1 MKMLEWRLR
10 KTALACCAYALRT
23 REATSS
29 HYNRFPR
36 YMKRTP
42 FLNRILSLLGT
53 VIAVTMSHQDAY
65 AGTMHTDATIMT
77 YMDFA
82 QNRGRYEVGTG
93 VNALLNHIRTNVD
106 NGITIHY
113 TDGTPSYTISNSQG
127 MISFMGAHDGGYA
140 AAISPNYIA
149 TVSHNG
155 EIDASFAERAV
166 GSAHAINYSAVGVR
180 SSATANTNDV
190 VFRLV
195 PVDANG
201 NQYDYMVT
209 RQSKIFTDITWNPLT
224 SITDIPSL
232 QGELQYHVG
241 GGSMNIW
248 SETDGQR
255 HLIGGYIIGSI
266 KTITTAQLHNTTV
279 PYTNNSIFSTPNYGD
294 GIGASLQNPLP
305 LGTEGGD
312 SGSPVFIYNPA
323 TGQYEYLAAHQSGIG
338 NGGGQARGNIEWT
351 QQMLERFNV
360 RPDMSS
366 GEVHLQAITHAGD
379 YYADKNGNSTLT
391 HYGYATDAE
400 GNILGKY
407 TGIRNGL
414 STWGDLSDIKDV
426 QNWYAYDSN
435 AHILQSDPDLF
446 FSSNLVFTAQQ
457 ASSSIV
463 LDATVDLGI
472 GYAEF
477 DAGKLGKAS
486 FTITSAEGANHL
498 FNHSGYVINEG
509 AEVHLRLNN
518 PADYMYEWRK
528 NGAGDLYIDGTGDTN
543 ALLAV
548 GGSGTT
554 YLQQKDGYAAY
565 NVVASSG
572 TTVVIND
579 ISQIERDFTFGSGGA
594 TLDINGNSMDW
605 YTTNTAVE
613 AAGFSI
619 NALTDEAMITNTKA
633 GTTATLTYKEGGEQT
648 YLGSFK
654 DTADA
659 ALRIDYAGGG
669 TWSLHSI
676 HTNLSSNANSGLTVS
691 NGKVIFSGTNTI
703 HGMGTL
709 TGEGQDRIVVAN
721 DWHYAD
727 ASMNVDVAKG
737 GTFELG
743 SHARLIGNITVADG
757 GTFIMREGVKDRYEY
772 VEGAQQLEDTYQYQ
786 AFYGLHGNIALSGN
800 MLVEYSEG
808 TTANTTLTGNISGA
822 GSLTVKAGTTGGTL
836 TLAGNNS
843 QFSGS
848 KEIVSGGVIATS
860 NAALGDVSDQRW
872 LVGKQ
877 GWIAS
882 HEFTESTD
890 ILSFIDTRST
900 GTLALSNDIAK
911 ELNLAGHTGLFIG
924 AEVGK
929 TVSYG
934 TADATLSAI
943 DGKYKLGGG
952 GGELVVNFKLTGD
965 DTALVL
971 GADASSTGTVT
982 LTNTNNDFGGGISFT
997 STGIILNAGAGTLGN
1012 SSVALS
1018 YGNALVLS
1026 STSEISHVTT
1036 NSNGILMLNN
1046 LTDAEEIST
1055 REHKELALGA
1065 STSLT
1070 YSGNI
1075 TLADGEAYR
1084 FSVVNGA
1091 TMTLKS
1097 QLSDSHDLL
1106 VDAQGYQGGTLKL
1119 AGNDKYTG
1127 DITVQ
1132 GNRNGEG
1139 VGNITLAAGRNMELT
1154 GNITLAQGG
1163 TLDVSG
1169 YNVTLSGNIASTGG
1183 SIINSSWTG
1192 SPLDT
1197 VWRGELTYK
1206 VAAGETLNAGA
1217 SMVVPSIR
1225 KTGEGELVLSAANTY
1240 TDFYLDGGKLT
1251 LGHESASSIYG
1262 TVHMAGGTTLDL
1274 RTNNLLKNTFLTT
1287 QSITMDAHAGTATV
1301 LQTGATADHVASI
1314 GGDIVLGAGS
1324 RLNLKGA
1331 GAFSVAGTNLGGNGA
1346 LLYVDAPQLTL
1357 NSNKGVYITG
1367 TLQFAGDAK
1376 LYSNGTAAG
1385 MTRNI
1390 SHLALADNSNFVLE
1404 ENSGT
1409 SYWAIDSLTGSGT
1422 FQWNSGTNQFENGSG
1437 TASRVILKGAN
1448 DYTGH
1453 IILNRTTEY
1462 SSHTHGAYI
1471 ELAHNRAAQNAD
1483 ITLTGMST
1491 NGWASLAVNTDN
1503 ATIKGLNGNA
1513 YGYVLA
1519 APAGNTIITG
1529 TDHPAS
1535 NRKSTLTIHTD
1546 AGTSYTFAGV
1556 LGHWADSLEKGLN
1569 LVKSGAGEQN
1579 FTGTVRV
1586 GDVTVNAGTLNFTG
1600 SSTTVLG
1607 NVALSTGS
1615 TLSGLDYILSEDKM
1629 FSVNYGTSGSPASF
1643 SGQLTLA
1650 GGQFNIDALALGSNS
1665 AALNL
1670 GGVNLAEG
1678 TTQTITLT
1686 NSGHLTTGTY
1696 TIATGNW
1703 TSLLDSLSHNGISG
1717 YDVSLG
1723 TNDSGH
1729 LQLIV
1734 DHKSGAV
1741 IWDGTADKHVW
1752 NSNTFG
1758 SGTNSLGQNSIA
1770 TFTNAATGRTV
1781 SVAENVSVGEATFLH
1796 SSGNYTVESAG
1807 GTATVS
1813 NLNHS
1818 GAGTTTIHS
1827 GMEVTGTTAINSG
1840 EIIVTSGV
1848 KLGTVTGE
1856 GTLGISWD
1864 ANTSHSY
1871 KFDNLNTLNIRKG
1884 TYGSASDGTL
1894 NVRNIVVQEGG
1905 TYVQGRG
1912 ATYAGNTIAEGGTI
1926 ALNNGSQLGGSVTV
1940 NQDSFL
1946 SIAAGSSAYFYA
1958 DYTSNDGAQLIQIGG
1973 GTIIISAPAG
1983 KTYTSRLDNYVV
1995 REGTLS
2001 LAGWGSH
2008 NNLGTF
2014 IVENGGTL
2022 EVGGGAG
2029 LQTGLINLKSGGIL
2043 KLANGDGPDLWWRL
2057 NYTNANI
2064 LVEDGAIISGA
2075 TNDVGAYMQGTIYGT
2090 GTLNLYNAPSVTDAK
2105 TYKVES
2111 TIYDGADGALG
2122 LNIANTTVTF
2132 TGASTYSGGTVIDSQ
2147 SAVTTA
2153 NATALGRGEVQNAGS
2168 LKMNSNLSI
2177 GGISGNGSLDIG
2189 SHVLALNNDTDKV
2202 YTGTVTGKGGILQTG
2217 TGSSTF
2223 TSSMDL
2229 AAVGVQAGHLIL
2241 AGDSTGISTEAFV
2254 AAGAELSLGGH
2265 ISLGT
2270 IIENEGT
2277 VHLADNTT
2285 FTLQLQNFTDNAFTL
2300 IGGTGSISY
2309 GDAFTS
2315 TDITVDGYT
2324 LSDLASNGVTYNL
2337 VQSGS
2342 SLSLSLDNIN
2352 RPLVWTGEEGADWN
2366 RTNGNWS
2373 YKGENG
2379 ASFNLL
2385 DAVVFDDTAKVKNVN
2400 VSDAPNAS
2408 SMTVSGTGY
2417 TFNGA
2422 LNVSGEFL
2430 VESGASATLTS
2441 APSRMGQATVK
2452 GDLTLRFGGTLTQDI
2467 DASEGTIHVAQSL
2480 TWNPTSGTIVAKN
2493 LDIQGGTFQT
2503 SSAMEVDSLK
2513 LGSGVYAILVNN
2525 ATEDA
2530 SKKRINQVRLGNAAD
2545 LIVWNN
2551 ATNTSKIDI
2560 GEVVMESTTGYIQD
2574 LNGGRNAYI
2583 GIDKLSMAEG
2593 LGSSTLTF
2601 YATPMSTTATTV
2613 FELGAP
2619 GTEGGNFAG
2628 YISMQGSRSNAAI
2641 VISGEKVAEK
2651 AVIKLTAPLDKS
2663 FKQVVGINADNVTI
2677 AGLASDSG
2685 MADAY
2690 TLFSGTTATSQG
2702 FSKDNITNAA
2712 TRNLI
2717 IDTAAG
2723 ASHTFYGEVLSGVN
2737 LTKTGNGTQAFAGK
2751 LGSAAV
2757 TVQKGTLNLSSAT
2770 LTDGALAEVNLHR
2783 GGTLQLGSLNLAAGN
2798 KLSVLGTEL
2807 GSTATLNGDLV
2818 LDGGELNFVGTTL
2831 DTTSA
2836 ALTVG
2841 GSISLTGNQTINL
2854 TDYLGLTAGNSYFLI
2869 AGNFASGITADNFTL
2884 SSLQDGYNGSLSIG
2898 NGGLW
2903 LTLAGAADASIW
2915 AGNTVSYTWNADTFG
2930 SVSSSMLGNKTAVFD
2945 DTAANRN
2952 VVVDGNVTADG
2963 GVVFNNSAEYTLSG
2977 TSTSS
2982 SLNTTDVTLNGEGTV
2997 NVQMA
3002 LNTDKLTVNN
3012 GKLKLSDFAV
3022 LGQNTAV
3029 KLTGDGVM
3037 NISSTTQTLTNLS
3050 MTSGTRIEDTRGT
3063 GTLNLVAAEGSP
3075 MALNGEINVGTIS
3088 TQGEVS
3094 LNVGSAMHTLVLGDT
3109 NLTINNAFEL
3119 NSGRTISVQGDA
3131 TLNAP
3136 ISMAGG
3142 TLMFDNAVLSG
3153 TEAALDLGTAPTKG
3167 NGGVNIAVSDLAALR
3182 DGGTFVL
3189 SSGNWSAF
3197 SGSDFS
3203 LTGTIYASNLASFEV
3218 QNNSLVMNLT
3228 AHGVWAGTEEKN
3240 TWSNS
3245 SFGAD
3250 PALAND
3256 KAMAIFDNTA
3266 KNKTVSLSESVTVGD
3281 ILFNN
3286 ERDSFG
3292 NDRAYT
3298 VAPTQAGLSIT
3309 GEDFVKMGTGSLEMG
3324 ADLKLS
3330 GNMEL
3335 NAGDVH
3341 FAGTTQVDGSV
3352 KQIKGAVTFGG
3363 ENTTLGDYRLES
3375 SSTLNITG
3383 ANTTIGNMNLV
3394 RTGGDTI
3401 NINFASGSASVGS
3414 INLGQNALLSFQKPE
3429 GGSSAEYNV
3438 NGEISFSLNVW
3449 GGASTAIQVDE
3460 GVKVKVDSIRN
3471 SWGMG
3476 SINIDGEMEVTGGL
3490 VLSSGSDDPI
3500 TGSGKLTTSRLTLS
3514 NTGIYAIS
3522 VAEVRVTDEMVVNG
3536 SRQSILRSDVVTS
3549 EKSFKQTGGVLT
3561 LEKGVLNLNGTSAFT
3576 GGTLQLQGGEINVQ
3590 SGTVNIANT
3599 VEATTGKLTI
3609 SGGDLQLNTTTA
3621 HNLLEGIDALTM
3633 TSGSLNLADI
3643 SFGTDG
3649 SGAIALREGATFAFN
3664 GGYIELGQLGVGTYN
3679 IFDFSAE
3686 GASVENWL
3694 NMANNILVNGAGIS
3708 RFADASLSI
3717 SDNAA
3722 MLIINDMTLSDIHWA
3737 GGAEGNWDF
3746 TTANWSMNPDAGD
3759 ADKLTYLRGD
3769 KVIFSN
3775 DAKLTATAD
3784 NLAPAS
3790 IQLKEGVD
3798 LELTAQN
3805 FTLNTISLADDATLN
3820 LKGGVYTFTGD
3831 IGDANGAGTVNFY
3844 GTHIKPTASTTA
3856 IRGNLNIL
3864 SDATY
3869 TANRSGNDYNTGV
3882 TTIYGN
3888 LNIGEDA
3895 SLTLN
3900 GNGRVIVEAGA
3911 AISLADGAVMS
3922 NTGGGAYWFK
3932 GALNV
3937 EAGATAVFHT
3947 VNDVHFNYQNNGTA
3961 SASINLAADS
3971 KLTLEAQS
3979 IQQWGN
3985 NNASIN
3991 LAERSELNVI
4001 NALSLGNTKLNMA
4014 EGAKLSVGANSSLG
4028 AVTTTGSATL
4038 AASASGVTLTAAS
4051 LNIAGGSTLTVDTVN
4066 LKVTSGI
4073 NLTDGSGLSVNSS
4086 LTLTGTARSVVEA
4099 GTSISLADRAV
4110 IKNLDGGAF
4119 WYKGALNVEA
4129 GASAEFFTV
4138 DDIHFN
4144 YQNNGTESASIN
4156 LAADS
4161 KLTLKAKS
4169 IQQWGNNNASIN
4181 LAERS
4186 ELNVTNALSLGN
4198 TKLNMAEGAKLSVG
4212 ANSAVNAVTMTNA
4225 ATFAASASG
4234 VTLTAA
4240 SLNLTGGNTLAV
4252 DTVNLKVTDGVTL
4265 SEGAR
4270 VLGSV
4275 GNGRTTTIIPANGGV
4290 LDDRN
4295 SFYAVGGTLNIGE
4308 DNATSGGTVYVKG
4321 LALMGSS
4328 LNSTLNVKDGSTFVI
4343 TGTDNTGTPDGKLAN
4358 KNYGD
4363 FQITTYDDN
4372 NRNQKTFIN
4381 VDGTLTANTRFS
4393 VAGGTGTINVKDGGT
4408 VNMLAGTAEGGAGT
4422 SVIFNVDKGG
4432 RVNVA
4437 TYENG
4442 RSSDGDNNVSLMLA
4456 DGATVGGIARSDRGE
4471 DIYMLQK
4478 VEVGG
4483 TATIDTD
4490 AATYDTT
4497 SFVVTETDNGTDMV
4511 FTRDITSKSG
4521 VTDAVLRVT
4530 GHGTA
4535 HVAGQAKLTG
4545 GVQVDADAALA
4556 ISNAS
4561 LANASSSS
4569 TVKALATLSSAD
4581 GKSAARMNGSVHLSH
4596 PDSSSVSIAGTG
4608 TDRTVISN
4616 GIIEL
4621 AQGTSL
4627 SLSEV
4632 VIADT
4637 SRIAGTAANTLQVSN
4652 ATIQLGAG
4660 NSVLQSE
4667 GTPATLT
4674 ISSLQALDGS
4684 GSTLSLDESIST
4696 ISVTSSALSDLNLT
4710 LSAGSTLT
4718 IDFTS
4723 ILTQP
4728 SIMEAGYVV
4737 LDFDNVALAPTS
4749 DSIVTG
4755 VYKGNSLTAYYV
4767 PQELNGANVGSLF
4780 FSLESVPEPATSTL
4794 SLLALAALA
4803 ARRRRK

>member
-1 MKMLEWRLR
+1 MAAEKNSTRVLCIRP
-10 KTALACCAYALRT
+10 RT
-23 REATSS
+23 REATAN
-29 HYNRFPR
+29 HYNRSPPR

-53 VIAVTMSHQDAY
+53 VIAVTMSHQAAY

-149 TVSHNG
+149 TVAHNG

-180 SSATANTNDV
+180 SSATASMSDV

-195 PVDANG
+195 PMDQNG
-201 NQYDYMVT
+201 NQYDYMVQ

-338 NGGGQARGNIEWT
+338 NGGAQARGNIEWT

-407 TGIRNGL
+407 TGIKNGL

-457 ASSSIV
+457 ASNNIV

-477 DAGKLGKAS
+477 NAGKLGKAS
-486 FTITSAEGANHL
+486 FTITSAEGASNL

-572 TTVVIND
+572 ATVVIND

-594 TLDINGNSMDW
+594 TLDMNGNSMDW
-605 YTTNTAVE
+605 YTTNTDVE

-619 NALTDEAMITNTKA
+619 NTLTDEAVITNTKA
-633 GTTATLTYKEGGEQT
+633 GTTATLTYKEGGEQSF
-648 YLGSFK
+648 LGSFK

-659 ALRIDYAGGG
+659 ALRIEYAGGG

-676 HTNLSSNANSGLTVS
+676 HTDLSNNADSGLTVT

-709 TGEGQDRIVVAN
+709 TGEGQDRVVIAN

-727 ASMNVDVAKG
+727 ATMNVDVAAK

-743 SHARLIGNITVADG
+743 SHARLTGNITVADG

-772 VEGAQQLEDTYQYQ
+772 VEGAQQLEDTYKYQ

-808 TTANTTLTGNISGA
+808 TTANTTLTGKISGNGA
-822 GSLTVKAGTTGGTL
+822 LTVKAGTTGGTL
-836 TLAGNNS
+836 TLAGDNS
-843 QFSGS
+843 QFTGT
-848 KEIVSGGVIATS
+848 KEIVSGGVIATT
-860 NAALGDVSDQRW
+860 NAGLGDVSGNRW

-911 ELNLAGHTGLFIG
+911 ELNLSKHTGLFIG

-929 TVSYG
+929 TVTYG

-982 LTNTNNDFGGGISFT
+982 LTNTSNDFGGGVSFT

-1012 SSVALS
+1012 SSVELS

-1036 NSNGILMLNN
+1036 NSNGILLLNN

-1055 REHKELALGA
+1055 RGHKELALGA

-1075 TLADGEAYR
+1075 SVADGEAYR

-1132 GNRNGEG
+1132 GNRSGEG
-1139 VGNITLAAGRNMELT
+1139 AGNITLAAGRNMELA
-1154 GNITLAQGG
+1154 GNITLAQGS

-1169 YNVTLSGNIASTGG
+1169 YSVTLSGNIASTGG

-1197 VWRGELTYK
+1197 VWRGELIYK
-1206 VAAGETLNAGA
+1206 VAAGETLDAAA

-1225 KTGEGELVLSAANTY
+1225 KTGEGNLVLSAANTY

-1251 LGHESASSIYG
+1251 LGHEEATSIYG

-1287 QSITMDAHAGTATV
+1287 QSITMGTNAGTATV
-1301 LQTGATADHVASI
+1301 LQTGATADHISSI

-1324 RLNLKGA
+1324 RLNLKGE
-1331 GAFSVAGTNLGGNGA
+1331 GGFSVAGTNLGGTGA

-1357 NSNKGVYITG
+1357 DSSKGVYITG
-1367 TLQFAGDAK
+1367 TLQFAGDAR
-1376 LYSNGTAAG
+1376 LYSNGTAG
-1385 MTRNI
+1385 SMTRNI
-1390 SHLALADNSNFVLE
+1390 SHLALAENSNFILE

-1409 SYWAIDSLTGSGT
+1409 SYWTVDSLTGSGT
-1422 FQWNSGTNQFENGSG
+1422 FQWNSGTNQYENGGG
-1437 TASRVILKGAN
+1437 TASRVVLKGEN

-1453 IILNRTTEY
+1453 IILNRTAEY

-1471 ELAHNRAAQNAD
+1471 ELAHNKAAQNAD
-1483 ITLTGMST
+1483 ITLTGKST
-1491 NGWASLAVNTDN
+1491 NGWASLAINTDN

-1519 APAGNTIITG
+1519 APAGNTVVTG

-1535 NRKSTLTIHTD
+1535 SRKSTLTIHTD
-1546 AGTSYTFAGV
+1546 AGTSYTFAGT
-1556 LGHWADSLEKGLN
+1556 LGHWADSLAKGLN

-1586 GDVTVNAGTLNFTG
+1586 GDVTVNAGALNFASG
-1600 SSTTVLG
+1600 STTVLG
-1607 NVALSTGS
+1607 NVALATGS
-1615 TLSGLDYILSEDKM
+1615 TLSGLDYLLSADKM

-1650 GGQFNIDALALGSNS
+1650 GGQFTIDALALGSNT

-1670 GGVNLAEG
+1670 GGVTLANG
-1678 TTQTITLT
+1678 ATQTITLS
-1686 NSGHLTTGTY
+1686 NAGHLSTGTY
-1696 TIATGNW
+1696 TLATGNW
-1703 TSLLDSLSHNGISG
+1703 TSMLDSLSHAGING
-1717 YDVSLG
+1717 YDVSFG

-1741 IWDGTADKHVW
+1741 IWDGTADTHVW

-1758 SGTNSLGQNSIA
+1758 SGTNSLGQASIA
-1770 TFTNAATGRTV
+1770 TFTNAAAGRTV
-1781 SVAENVSVGEATFLH
+1781 SVAENVSVGQADFLH
-1796 SSGNYTVESAG
+1796 STGNYVVESTG
-1807 GTATVS
+1807 GTATVG

-1818 GAGTTTIHS
+1818 GAGTVTINS
-1827 GMEVTGTTAINSG
+1827 GMEVTGTTSINSG
-1840 EIIVTSGV
+1840 EVIVTSGV

-1864 ANTSHSY
+1864 SDTSHSY
-1871 KFDNLNTLNIRKG
+1871 AFDNLNTLNIHKG
-1884 TYGSASDGTL
+1884 TYGSASDGVL
-1894 NVRNIVVQEGG
+1894 NVRNIIVQEGG

-1912 ATYAGNTIAEGGTI
+1912 AIYKGNTIAEGGTI
-1926 ALNNGSQLGGSVTV
+1926 ELSNGSQLGGTVTV

-1946 SIAAGSSAYFYA
+1946 SIAAGSNAYFFA

-1973 GTIIISAPAG
+1973 GTITISAPAG
-1983 KTYTSRLDNYVV
+1983 KTYTSRLDNYVI
-1995 REGTLS
+1995 REGTLF
-2001 LAGWGSH
+2001 LGGWGSH

-2029 LQTGLINLKSGGIL
+2029 LQTDLINLKSGGIL
-2043 KLANGDGPDLWWRL
+2043 KLSNGDGPNDWWRL
-2057 NYTNANI
+2057 NYTTANI

-2075 TNDVGAYMQGTIYGT
+2075 TNDVGAYVQGTIYGS
-2090 GTLNLYNAPSVTDAK
+2090 GTLNLYNAPSVTNAK
-2105 TYKVES
+2105 TYKIES

-2153 NATALGRGEVQNAGS
+2153 NAMALGRGEVQNAGS

-2177 GGISGNGSLDIG
+2177 GGISGSGSLDIG
-2189 SHVLALNNDTDKV
+2189 THVLALSNNTDKV

-2223 TSSMDL
+2223 TSSLDL

-2241 AGDSTGISTEAFV
+2241 AGDSTSISTEAFV

-2265 ISLGT
+2265 LSLGA

-2285 FTLQLQNFTDNAFTL
+2285 ISLLFQNFTDNVFNL
-2300 IGGTGSISY
+2300 ISGTGSISY
-2309 GDAFTS
+2309 GDAFTA
-2315 TDITVDGYT
+2315 TDITVEGYT
-2324 LSDLASNGVTYNL
+2324 LSDLAANGVTYNL

-2352 RPLVWTGEEGADWN
+2352 RPLVWTGEEGSDWN

-2467 DASEGTIHVAQSL
+2467 DASEGTIHVAQGL
-2480 TWNPTSGTIVAKN
+2480 TWNPKSGTIVAKT
-2493 LDIQGGTFQT
+2493 LDLQSGMFQT
-2503 SSAMEVDSLK
+2503 ASAMEVGTLK
-2513 LGSGVYAILVNN
+2513 LASGLYAMLNSN
-2525 ATEDA
+2525 ATQKA
-2530 SKKRINQVRLGNAAD
+2530 SSKRIGQLRLGNQAD
-2545 LIVWNN
+2545 LIVAN
-2551 ATNTSKIDI
+2551 SGLDLGQLSI
-2560 GEVVMESTTGYIQD
+2560 GEVVMEGSSGYIQD
-2574 LNGGRNAYI
+2574 LYSNLNVGI
-2583 GIDKLSMAEG
+2583 GKLSMAAG
-2593 LGSSTLTF
+2593 MGSSSLTL
-2601 YATPMSTTATTV
+2601 YASTNNTGATTLY
-2613 FELGAP
+2613 ELGTP
-2619 GTEGGNFAG
+2619 GAEGGNFAG
-2628 YISMQGSRSNAAI
+2628 TIYMQGNNTHGAI

-2651 AVIKLTAPLDKS
+2651 AVIHLYAGNSNTKKA
-2663 FKQVVGINADNVTI
+2663 VGINADNVTI
-2677 AGLASDSG
+2677 AGLSSDSSQQ
-2685 MADAY
+2685 DAF
-2690 TLFSGTTATSQG
+2690 TLFSGTTNANQG
-2702 FSKDNITNAA
+2702 FSKDSISNTA

-2717 IDTAAG
+2717 INTAG
-2723 ASHTFYGEVLSGVN
+2723 TSHTFYGEVLSGVN

-2770 LTDGALAEVNLHR
+2770 LTDGALAEVTLHR
-2783 GGTLQLGSLNLAAGN
+2783 GGTLQLGSLNLASGN

-2807 GSTATLNGDLV
+2807 GSTATLNGNLV
-2818 LDGGELNFVGTTL
+2818 LGGGELNFVGTTL
-2831 DTTSA
+2831 DTTTA

-2841 GSISLTGNQTINL
+2841 GNISLTSNQTINL
-2854 TDYLGLTAGNSYFLI
+2854 SDYLGLTAGNSYFLI

-2930 SVSSSMLGNKTAVFD
+2930 SVNSSMLGNKAAVFD

-2952 VVVDGNVTADG
+2952 VVVDGNVTATG
-2963 GVVFNNSAEYTLSG
+2963 GVVFNNNAEYTLSG
-2977 TSTSS
+2977 TSTGS

-3063 GTLNLVAAEGSP
+3063 GTLNLVAAEGAP

-3142 TLMFDNAVLSG
+3142 TLLFNNAVLSG

-3189 SSGNWSAF
+3189 SSGDWSAF

-3203 LTGTIYASNLASFEV
+3203 LTGTIYASNLANFEV

-3240 TWSNS
+3240 TWSKS

-3335 NAGDVH
+3335 NAGDVN

-3375 SSTLNITG
+3375 ASTLNITG

-3449 GGASTAIQVDE
+3449 GGASTAIQVDKD
-3460 GVKVKVDSIRN
+3460 VKVKVDSIRN

-3500 TGSGKLTTSRLTLS
+3500 TGSGKLTASRLTLS

-3536 SRQSILRSDVVTS
+3536 SRQSILRTDVFTSD
-3549 EKSFKQTGGVLT
+3549 KSFKQTGGVLT

-3599 VEATTGKLTI
+3599 VEVTAGKLTI
-3609 SGGDLQLNTTTA
+3609 SGGDLQLNATTA
-3621 HNLLEGIDALTM
+3621 RNLLEGIDALTM
-3633 TSGSLNLADI
+3633 TSGSLDLADI
-3643 SFGTDG
+3643 NFGTDG

-3717 SDNAA
+3717 SDSAA

-3737 GGAEGNWDF
+3737 SGAEGNWDF
-3746 TTANWSMNPDAGD
+3746 TTANWSMNPNAGD

-3869 TANRSGNDYNTGV
+3869 TANRSGSDYNTGV
-3882 TTIYGN
+3882 TTVYGN

-3911 AISLADGAVMS
+3911 AINLADGAVMT

-3937 EAGATAVFHT
+3937 EAGASAEFST
-3947 VNDVHFNYQNNGTA
+3947 VDDVHFNYQNSSTVG
-3961 SASINLAADS
+3961 ASINLAADS
-3971 KLTLEAQS
+3971 KLTL
-3979 IQQWGN
+3979 
-3985 NNASIN
+3985 
-3991 LAERSELNVI
+3991 
-4001 NALSLGNTKLNMA
+4001 T
-4014 EGAKLSVGANSSLG
+4014 
-4028 AVTTTGSATL
+4028 
-4038 AASASGVTLTAAS
+4038 
-4051 LNIAGGSTLTVDTVN
+4051 
-4066 LKVTSGI
+4066 
-4073 NLTDGSGLSVNSS
+4073 
-4086 LTLTGTARSVVEA
+4086 
-4099 GTSISLADRAV
+4099 
-4110 IKNLDGGAF
+4110 
-4119 WYKGALNVEA
+4119 
-4129 GASAEFFTV
+4129 
-4138 DDIHFN
+4138 
-4144 YQNNGTESASIN
+4144 
-4156 LAADS
+4156 
-4161 KLTLKAKS
+4161 AKS
-4169 IQQWGNNNASIN
+4169 IQQYGNNTSIN

-4186 ELNVTNALSLGN
+4186 ELNVTNSLSLGN

-4252 DTVNLKVTDGVTL
+4252 DTVNLKVTDGETL
-4265 SEGAR
+4265 GEGGR

-4275 GNGRTTTIIPANGGV
+4275 SDTKTTTIIPTNGGV

-4295 SFYAVGGTLNIGE
+4295 SFYAVGGTLNIGT
-4308 DNATSGGTVYVKG
+4308 DDATSGGTVYVKG
-4321 LALMGSS
+4321 LALMGSTI
-4328 LNSTLNVKDGSTFVI
+4328 NSTLNVKDGSTFVI
-4343 TGTDNTGTPDGKLAN
+4343 TGTSNTGQTYATVAGKTC
-4358 KNYGD
+4358 GD
-4363 FQITTYDDN
+4363 FQITTSDESGTQ
-4372 NRNQKTFIN
+4372 RTTIN

-4408 VNMLAGTAEGGAGT
+4408 VNMLAGTAEGGAET

-4442 RSSDGDNNVSLMLA
+4442 RTSDRDNNVSLKLA

-4490 AATYDTT
+4490 AATYNTT

-4521 VTDAVLRVT
+4521 VTDAVLKVT

-4535 HVAGQAKLTG
+4535 HVAAQAALSG

-4569 TVKALATLSSAD
+4569 TVNALATLSSAD
-4581 GKSAARMNGSVHLSH
+4581 GKSAAAISGGVTFTHTADSVN
-4596 PDSSSVSIAGTG
+4596 IAGTG
-4608 TDRTVISN
+4608 QTTVSN
-4616 GIIEL
+4616 GLIAL

-4627 SLSEV
+4627 SINDAIIS
-4632 VIADT
+4632 AT
-4637 SRIAGTAANTLQVSN
+4637 SRISGVASMNAIETAMNNLQMTNATVALGTANT
-4652 ATIQLGAG
+4652 
-4660 NSVLQSE
+4660 VLQ
-4667 GTPATLT
+4667 GDGAPITLATTDLT
-4674 ISSLQALDGS
+4674 ALDGS
-4684 GSTLSLDESIST
+4684 GSSISLGED
-4696 ISVTSSALSDLNLT
+4696 ISVINVNSFALSNLT
-4710 LSAGSTLT
+4710 LSSDSSFAV
-4718 IDFTS
+4718 DFS
-4723 ILTQP
+4723 SLLP
-4728 SIMEAGYVV
+4728 KSSFEGVDYLV
-4737 LDFDNVALAPTS
+4737 LSFDNVAFAPTN

-4755 VYKGNSLTAYYV
+4755 VYKGNVMTAYYA
-4767 PQELNGANVGSLF
+4767 PAELNGNNVGSLY
-4780 FSLESVPEPATSTL
+4780 FSLESVPEPTTSTL

>member
-1 MKMLEWRLR
+1 
-10 KTALACCAYALRT
+10 
-23 REATSS
+23 
-29 HYNRFPR
+29 
-36 YMKRTP
+36 MKRTP

-53 VIAVTMSHQDAY
+53 VLAVTISHQNTY

-93 VNALLNHIRTNVD
+93 VNALLNHIRNNVD

-113 TDGTPSYTISNSQG
+113 TDGTPTYTISNSQG

-149 TVSHNG
+149 TVAHNG

-166 GSAHAINYSAVGVR
+166 GAAHAINYSAVGIR
-180 SSATANTNDV
+180 TSATASMSDV

-195 PVDANG
+195 PMDTNG
-201 NQYDYMVT
+201 NQYDYMVQ

-248 SETDGQR
+248 SEADGQT

-266 KTITTAQLHNTTV
+266 KTITTAQLHSTTV

-294 GIGASLQNPLP
+294 GVGASLQNPLP

-312 SGSPVFIYNPA
+312 SGSPVFIYNSA

-338 NGGGQARGNIEWT
+338 NGGAQARGNIEWT

-360 RPDMSS
+360 CPDMSS

-379 YYADKNGNSTLT
+379 YYADKAGNSTLT
-391 HYGYATDAE
+391 HYGYATDAN

-407 TGIRNGL
+407 IGIRNGL
-414 STWGDLSDIKDV
+414 STWSDLSDIKDV

-435 AHILQSDPDLF
+435 AHIQQSAPDLF
-446 FSSNLVFTAQQ
+446 FSSNLVFTARQN
-457 ASSSIV
+457 SNNIV
-463 LDATVDLGI
+463 LDATIDLGI

-477 DAGKLGKAS
+477 NAGELGSAS
-486 FTITSAEGANHL
+486 FTITSAEGIKHL
-498 FNHSGYVINEG
+498 FNHAGYVINEG

-518 PADYMYEWRK
+518 PVDYMYEWRK
-528 NGAGDLYIDGTGDTN
+528 NGAGDLYIDGTGNTN

-572 TTVVIND
+572 ATVVIND

-594 TLDINGNSMDW
+594 ILDINGNSMNW
-605 YTTNTAVE
+605 YSTNTAVDE
-613 AAGFSI
+613 AGFSI
-619 NALTDEAMITNTKA
+619 NALTDEAVITNTKA
-633 GTTATLTYKEGGEQT
+633 GTTATLTYMEGGEQSF
-648 YLGSFK
+648 LGSFK

-659 ALRIDYAGGG
+659 ALRIEYAGDG

-676 HTNLSSNANSGLTVS
+676 HTDLSNNANSGLTVS

-709 TGEGQDRIVVAN
+709 TGEGQDRIVVEN

-727 ASMNVDVAKG
+727 ATMNVGVAAG
-737 GTFELG
+737 GIFELG
-743 SHARLIGNITVADG
+743 SHARLIGNINVADG
-757 GTFIMREGVKDRYEY
+757 GTFIMREVVKNRYEY

-786 AFYGLHGNIALSGN
+786 AFYGLHGNISLSGN

-808 TTANTTLTGNISGA
+808 TTANTTLTGNISGNGA
-822 GSLTVKAGTTGGTL
+822 LTVKAGTTGGTL
-836 TLAGNNS
+836 TLAGDNS
-843 QFSGS
+843 RFTGT
-848 KEIVSGGVIATS
+848 KEIVSGGVLATT
-860 NAALGDVSDQRW
+860 NAGLGDVSGNRW

-900 GTLALSNDIAK
+900 GTLALSNNIAK
-911 ELNLAGHTGLFIG
+911 ELNLSKHTGLFIG

-929 TVSYG
+929 TVAYG

-982 LTNTNNDFGGGISFT
+982 LTNTNNDFGGDVSFT

-1012 SSVALS
+1012 SSVELS

-1036 NSNGILMLNN
+1036 NSNGILMLNK

-1055 REHKELALGA
+1055 RGHKELALGA

-1075 TLADGEAYR
+1075 AVADGEAYR

-1097 QLSDSHDLL
+1097 QLSDSHDML
-1106 VDAQGYQGGTLKL
+1106 VDAQSYQGGTLKL
-1119 AGNDKYTG
+1119 AGNDKYAG

-1139 VGNITLAAGRNMELT
+1139 AGNITLAAGRNMELA
-1154 GNITLAQGG
+1154 GNITLAQGS

-1169 YNVTLSGNIASTGG
+1169 YSVTLSGNIASTGG

-1197 VWRGELTYK
+1197 VWRGELIYK
-1206 VAAGETLNAGA
+1206 VAAGETLDAAA

-1225 KTGEGELVLSAANTY
+1225 KTGEGNLVLSAANTY

-1251 LGHESASSIYG
+1251 LGHEEATSIYG

-1287 QSITMDAHAGTATV
+1287 QSITMNTNAGTATV
-1301 LQTGATADHVASI
+1301 LQTGATADHISSI

-1324 RLNLKGA
+1324 RLNLKGE
-1331 GAFSVAGTNLGGNGA
+1331 GTFSVAGTNIGGTGA

-1357 NSNKGVYITG
+1357 DSSKGVYITG

-1376 LYSNGTAAG
+1376 LYSNGSSGG

-1390 SHLALADNSNFVLE
+1390 SHLALANNSNFTLE

-1409 SYWAIDSLTGSGT
+1409 SYWSIDSLTGSGT
-1422 FQWNSGTNQFENGSG
+1422 FQWNSGTNQYENGGG
-1437 TASRVILKGAN
+1437 TASRVVLKGEN

-1453 IILNRTTEY
+1453 IILNRTTEH
-1462 SSHTHGAYI
+1462 SNHTHGAYI
-1471 ELAHNRAAQNAD
+1471 ELAHNKAAHNAD
-1483 ITLTGMST
+1483 ITLTGKST
-1491 NGWASLAVNTDN
+1491 NGWATLAINTDN
-1503 ATIKGLNGNA
+1503 AVIKGLNGNE

-1519 APAGNTIITG
+1519 APAGNTIVTG
-1529 TDHPAS
+1529 TNHPAS
-1535 NRKSTLTIHTD
+1535 TRKSTLTINTD
-1546 AGTSYTFAGV
+1546 AGTIYTYAGV
-1556 LGHWADSLEKGLN
+1556 LGHGSDTLEKSLN

-1586 GDVTVNAGTLNFTG
+1586 GDITVNAGSLNFANG
-1600 SSTTVLG
+1600 STTVLG
-1607 NVALSTGS
+1607 NVALATGS
-1615 TLSGLDYILSEDKM
+1615 SLSGLDYTLSAGNT

-1650 GGQFNIDALALGSNS
+1650 GGQFTIDALALGSNT

-1670 GGVNLAEG
+1670 GGVTLADG
-1678 TTQTITLT
+1678 ATQTITLS
-1686 NSGHLTTGTY
+1686 NAGHLSTGTY

-1703 TSLLDSLSHNGISG
+1703 TGMLNSLSHSGING
-1717 YDVSLG
+1717 YDANFG

-1734 DHKSGAV
+1734 AHKSGTV
-1741 IWDGTADKHVW
+1741 IWDGTTDKHVW
-1752 NSNTFG
+1752 NSTTFG
-1758 SGTNSLGQNSIA
+1758 AGTNSLGQASIA
-1770 TFTNAATGRTV
+1770 TFTNTATGRTV
-1781 SVAENVSVGEATFLH
+1781 SVAENVSVGQASFLH
-1796 SSGNYTVESAG
+1796 TSGDYVVESAG

-1818 GAGTTTIHS
+1818 GAGTVTINS
-1827 GMEVTGTTAINSG
+1827 GMEVTGTTTINSG
-1840 EIIVTSGV
+1840 EITVTSGV
-1848 KLGTVTGE
+1848 ELGTVTGE

-1864 ANTSHSY
+1864 SDTSHSY
-1871 KFDNLNTLNIRKG
+1871 AFDNLNTLNIHKG

-1894 NVRNIVVQEGG
+1894 SVRNIVVQEGG

-1926 ALNNGSQLGGSVTV
+1926 VLNNGSQLGGSFTV

-1946 SIAAGSSAYFYA
+1946 SIATGTNAYFYA
-1958 DYTSNDGAQLIQIGG
+1958 DYTGNNDAQLIQIGG
-1973 GTIIISAPAG
+1973 GTITISAPAG
-1983 KTYTSRLDNYVV
+1983 KSYTSKLDNYVI
-1995 REGTLS
+1995 REGTLTY
-2001 LAGWGSH
+2001 AGWGTH
-2008 NNLGTF
+2008 YNQGTLT
-2014 IVENGGTL
+2014 VENGGIL
-2022 EVGGGAG
+2022 QVGGGAG
-2029 LQTGLINLKSGGIL
+2029 LQADLINLKSGGIL
-2043 KLANGDGPDLWWRL
+2043 KIANGDGPNDWWRS
-2057 NYTNANI
+2057 NFTIANI

-2075 TNDVGAYMQGTIYGT
+2075 TSDVGAYIQGTISGT
-2090 GTLNLYNAPSVTDAK
+2090 GILNLANAATVTNAK
-2105 TYKVES
+2105 TYKIES

-2153 NATALGRGEVQNAGS
+2153 NAMALGRGEVQNDGS

-2177 GGISGNGSLDIG
+2177 GGISGSGSLDIG
-2189 SHVLALNNDTDKV
+2189 THVLALSNNTDKV

-2217 TGSSTF
+2217 TGSSTL
-2223 TSSMDL
+2223 TSSLDL

-2254 AAGAELSLGGH
+2254 AAGAELTLGGN
-2265 ISLGT
+2265 ISLGA

-2285 FTLQLQNFTDNAFTL
+2285 FSLQFRNFTDNEFTM
-2300 IGGTGSISY
+2300 IGGTGIISY
-2309 GDAFTS
+2309 ADAFTA
-2315 TDITVDGYT
+2315 TDITVEGYT
-2324 LSDLASNGVTYNL
+2324 LSDLVANGVTYNL
-2337 VQSGS
+2337 VQSDS
-2342 SLSLSLDNIN
+2342 SLSLTLNNIN
-2352 RPLVWTGEEGADWN
+2352 RPLVWTGEEGSEWN
-2366 RTNGNWS
+2366 RSSGNWS
-2373 YKGENG
+2373 HKGETG
-2379 ASFNLL
+2379 AVFNLL
-2385 DAVVFDDTAKVKNVN
+2385 DSVIFDNTAGNKNVN
-2400 VSDAPNAS
+2400 VSGTPNAS

-2417 TFNGA
+2417 TFNGS

-2441 APSRMGQATVK
+2441 APSHMGQATVK

-2467 DASEGTIHVAQSL
+2467 DASEGTVHVAQSL
-2480 TWNPTSGTIVAKN
+2480 TWNPTSGTIVARN

-2503 SSAMEVDSLK
+2503 SSAMEVGSLK

-2551 ATNTSKIDI
+2551 ATNTSKLDI
-2560 GEVVMESTTGYIQD
+2560 GEVVMESTIGYIQD
-2574 LNGGRNAYI
+2574 LNAGRNAYI

-2619 GTEGGNFAG
+2619 GAEHGNFAG
-2628 YISMQGSRSNAAI
+2628 TVNLQGSRTSAAI

-2651 AVIKLTAPLDKS
+2651 AVIKLTAPSDKS

-2690 TLFSGTTATSQG
+2690 TLFSGTTATNQG
-2702 FSKDNITNAA
+2702 FSQDSISNAA

-2717 IDTAAG
+2717 INTAG

-2737 LTKTGNGTQAFAGK
+2737 LTKAGNGTQAFAGK

-2757 TVQKGTLNLSSAT
+2757 TVQKGTLNLASAT
-2770 LTDGALAEVNLHR
+2770 LTDGALADVTLHR
-2783 GGTLQLGSLNLAAGN
+2783 GGTLQLGSLNLGTGN
-2798 KLSVLGTEL
+2798 TLNVQGSEM
-2807 GSTATLNGDLV
+2807 GSTATLDGNLV
-2818 LDGGELNFVGTTL
+2818 LAGGELNFVGTAL
-2831 DTTSA
+2831 DATSA

-2854 TDYLGLTAGNSYFLI
+2854 SDYLGLTAGNSYFLI
-2869 AGNFASGITADNFTL
+2869 AGNFAGGITADNFTL
-2884 SSLQDGYNGSLSIG
+2884 SSLQDGYNGTLSIG

-2915 AGNTVSYTWNADTFG
+2915 AGNKDSYTWDASTYG
-2930 SVSSSMLGNKTAVFD
+2930 SVNSSMLGSKTAVFD

-2952 VVVDGNVTADG
+2952 VVVNDNVTATG
-2963 GVVFNNSAEYTLSG
+2963 GVVFSNNEDYTLG
-2977 TSTSS
+2977 TTNTNS
-2982 SLNTTDVTLNGEGTV
+2982 SLNTTNVTLNGEGTV
-2997 NVQMA
+2997 NVQVAM
-3002 LNTDKLTVNN
+3002 NTDSLTVNN
-3012 GKLKLSDFAV
+3012 GKLHLSDYAV

-3050 MTSGTRIEDTRGT
+3050 MTGSTRIEDTRGT
-3063 GTLNLVAAEGSP
+3063 GTLNLVAAEDSS
-3075 MALNGEINVGTIS
+3075 MALDGEINVGTIS

-3094 LNVGSAMHTLVLGDT
+3094 MNVGSAMHTLVLGDT

-3142 TLMFDNAVLSG
+3142 TLLFDNAVLSG
-3153 TEAALDLGTAPTKG
+3153 TEASLHMGTACTKAD
-3167 NGGVNIAVSDLAALR
+3167 GGVNIAVSDLAALR

-3189 SSGNWSAF
+3189 ASGDWSAF

-3228 AHGVWAGTEEKN
+3228 AHGVWNGTEEKN

-3250 PALAND
+3250 RALAGN

-3266 KNKTVSLSESVTVGD
+3266 RNMTVALSESVTVGD

-3286 ERDSFG
+3286 EKDSFG

-3309 GEDFVKMGTGSLEMG
+3309 GEDFVKSGSGSLKMG

-3335 NAGDVH
+3335 NNGDVH
-3341 FAGTTQVDGSV
+3341 FAGTTQVAGRV
-3352 KQIKGAVTFGG
+3352 KQVKGAVTFGG
-3363 ENTTLGDYRLES
+3363 ENTTLGDYTLES

-3383 ANTTIGNMNLV
+3383 ANTSIGNMNLV

-3401 NINFASGSASVGS
+3401 YINFASGSASVGS

-3429 GGSSAEYNV
+3429 GGSTAEYNV

-3449 GGASTAIQVDE
+3449 GGASTAIQVDKD
-3460 GVKVKVDSIRN
+3460 VKVKVNSIRN

-3476 SINIDGEMEVTGGL
+3476 GINIDGEMEVTGGL
-3490 VLSSGSDDPI
+3490 VLSSGSEDPV
-3500 TGSGKLTTSRLTLS
+3500 TGAGKLTANRLTLS
-3514 NTGIYAIS
+3514 NTGTYTIS
-3522 VAEVRVTDEMVVNG
+3522 VAEVTVTDEMLVNG
-3536 SRQSILRSDVVTS
+3536 SRKSILRSDVFTS
-3549 EKSFKQTGGVLT
+3549 ETSFRQTGGILA
-3561 LEKGVLNLNGTSAFT
+3561 LERGVLNLNGTSSFT
-3576 GGTLQLQGGEINVQ
+3576 GGTFQFLGGEINVQ
-3590 SGTVNIANT
+3590 SGTVNFANT
-3599 VEATTGKLTI
+3599 METTAGKLTI
-3609 SGGDLQLNTTTA
+3609 SGGALQLNAGTA
-3621 HNLLEGIDALTM
+3621 RTLLEGIDALTM
-3633 TSGSLNLADI
+3633 TGGSLDLADI
-3643 SFGTDG
+3643 NFATNG
-3649 SGAIALREGATFAFN
+3649 SGAITLGEGATFTFN
-3664 GGYIELGQLGVGTYN
+3664 GGYIELGKLQEGTYN

-3694 NMANNILVNGAGIS
+3694 SMANNILVNGTGIS
-3708 RFADASLSI
+3708 RLADASLSI
-3717 SDNAA
+3717 SNNAA
-3722 MLIINDMTLSDIHWA
+3722 ILIINDMTLSNIHWA
-3737 GGAEGNWDF
+3737 GGAEGDWDF
-3746 TTANWSMNPDAGD
+3746 TTANWSLSEDAGN

-3769 KVIFSN
+3769 NVIFSN
-3775 DAKLTATAD
+3775 DAKLTATAT

-3790 IQLKEGVD
+3790 ISLREGVD
-3798 LELTAQN
+3798 LELTAQE
-3805 FTLNTISLADDATLN
+3805 FTLNSVAMTDNATLT
-3820 LKGGVYTFTGD
+3820 LKGGAYTLAGN
-3831 IGDANGAGTVNFY
+3831 IGDANTAGTVNFY
-3844 GTHIKPTASTTA
+3844 GTHIKLSSNTTA
-3856 IRGNLNIL
+3856 IHGNLNIL
-3864 SDATY
+3864 SDTTY
-3869 TANRSGNDYNTGV
+3869 TANRSSSYETGV

-3888 LNIGEDA
+3888 LNIGENA

-3900 GNGRVIVEAGA
+3900 GNGRFIIEEGA
-3911 AISLADGAVMS
+3911 AINLAAGAVMT
-3922 NTGGGAYWFK
+3922 NTGGGAYWCK

-3937 EAGATAVFHT
+3937 EAGATA
-3947 VNDVHFNYQNNGTA
+3947 
-3961 SASINLAADS
+3961 
-3971 KLTLEAQS
+3971 
-3979 IQQWGN
+3979 
-3985 NNASIN
+3985 
-3991 LAERSELNVI
+3991 
-4001 NALSLGNTKLNMA
+4001 
-4014 EGAKLSVGANSSLG
+4014 
-4028 AVTTTGSATL
+4028 
-4038 AASASGVTLTAAS
+4038 
-4051 LNIAGGSTLTVDTVN
+4051 
-4066 LKVTSGI
+4066 
-4073 NLTDGSGLSVNSS
+4073 
-4086 LTLTGTARSVVEA
+4086 
-4099 GTSISLADRAV
+4099 
-4110 IKNLDGGAF
+4110 
-4119 WYKGALNVEA
+4119 
-4129 GASAEFFTV
+4129 EFITV

-4144 YQNNGTESASIN
+4144 YQNNGTNSASIN
-4156 LAADS
+4156 LGADS
-4161 KLTLKAKS
+4161 KLTLTAKS
-4169 IQQWGNNNASIN
+4169 VQQWGNNNASIN

-4198 TKLNMAEGAKLSVG
+4198 TKLNMADGSKLSVG
-4212 ANSAVNAVTMTNA
+4212 ANSSLNTITMSGA
-4225 ATFAASASG
+4225 ATFAASAGG
-4234 VTLTAA
+4234 VTLTTAN
-4240 SLNLTGGNTLAV
+4240 LNLTGGNTLTV

-4265 SEGAR
+4265 SEGTR

-4275 GNGRTTTIIPANGGV
+4275 SNSKTTTIIPTNGGV

-4295 SFYAVGGTLNIGE
+4295 SFYAVGGTLNIG
-4308 DNATSGGTVYVKG
+4308 DDDATTGGTVYVKG
-4321 LALMGSS
+4321 LALMGSTPD
-4328 LNSTLNVKDGSTFVI
+4328 NTLNVKEGSTFVI
-4343 TGTDNTGTPDGKLAN
+4343 TGTSNTGTPFATLNG

-4363 FQITTYDDN
+4363 FQITTNDESGTKN
-4372 NRNQKTFIN
+4372 TTIN
-4381 VDGTLTANTRFS
+4381 VGGTLTANTRFS

-4408 VNMLAGTAEGGAGT
+4408 VNMLAGTAEGGAET
-4422 SVIFNVDKGG
+4422 AIVFNVDKGG
-4432 RVNVA
+4432 RVNIA
-4437 TYENG
+4437 SYENG
-4442 RSSDGDNNVSLMLA
+4442 RTTDGDNNVSLKLA
-4456 DGATVGGIARSDRGE
+4456 DGATVGGIANSSRGE

-4483 TATIDTD
+4483 TSTIDTD

-4497 SFVVTETDNGTDMV
+4497 GFEVTETDNGTDMV
-4511 FTRDITSKSG
+4511 FTRNITGKNG
-4521 VTDAVLRVT
+4521 VTDAVLKVT

-4535 HVAGQAKLTG
+4535 HVAAQANLTG
-4545 GVQVDADAALA
+4545 GVQVDAGAALA
-4556 ISNAS
+4556 VSNAA
-4561 LANASSSS
+4561 LANTSANS
-4569 TVKALATLSSAD
+4569 TVNALATLSGAD
-4581 GKSAARMNGSVHLSH
+4581 GKSAAAINGGVSLSH
-4596 PDSSSVSIAGTG
+4596 TADSVIIAGTG
-4608 TDRTVISN
+4608 EDKTTISN
-4616 GIIEL
+4616 GLIAL
-4621 AQGTSL
+4621 AQGTKL
-4627 SLSEV
+4627 SINDVYISE
-4632 VIADT
+4632 T
-4637 SRIAGTAANTLQVSN
+4637 SRISGSASMKNIEMSMNNLHVTNT
-4652 ATIQLGAG
+4652 TIELSSA
-4660 NSVLQSE
+4660 NSVLHRDSA
-4667 GTPATLT
+4667 PITLAST
-4674 ISSLQALDGS
+4674 TLHALDGS
-4684 GSTLSLDESIST
+4684 GSGISLGENTSAL
-4696 ISVTSSALSDLNLT
+4696 SVTSYALSNLT
-4710 LSAGSTLT
+4710 LSSSSLT
-4718 IDFTS
+4718 VDFSNVLPKSAFIDVDY
-4723 ILTQP
+4723 I
-4728 SIMEAGYVV
+4728 V
-4737 LDFDNVALAPTS
+4737 LSFDNVAFVPTD
-4749 DSIVTG
+4749 DSIVLG
-4755 VYKGNSLTAYYV
+4755 MYNGNILTAYYAD
-4767 PQELNGANVGSLF
+4767 QDLNGANVGSLY
-4780 FSLESVPEPATSTL
+4780 FSLESVPEPTTSTL

-4803 ARRRRK
+4803 TRRRRK

>member
-1 MKMLEWRLR
+1 MKLHLPLSLR
-10 KTALACCAYALRT
+10 KCILLLSIAAAAPTAW
-23 REATSS
+23 
-29 HYNRFPR
+29 
-36 YMKRTP
+36 
-42 FLNRILSLLGT
+42 
-53 VIAVTMSHQDAY
+53 
-65 AGTMHTDATIMT
+65 AGTMHSDATYIT

-82 QNRGRYEVGTG
+82 QNRGRYEVGSG

-106 NGITIHY
+106 NGITINY
-113 TDGTPSYTISNSQG
+113 TDGTPTYTISNSQG

-149 TVSHNG
+149 TVAHNG
-155 EIDASFAERAV
+155 EIDASFTERAV
-166 GSAHAINYSAVGVR
+166 GSAHGINYSAVGVR
-180 SSATANTNDV
+180 SSATASMSDV

-195 PVDANG
+195 PMDQNG
-201 NQYDYMVT
+201 NQYDYMVQ

-266 KTITTAQLHNTTV
+266 KTITTAQLHSTTA

-294 GIGASLQNPLP
+294 GLGASLQNPLP

-312 SGSPVFIYNPA
+312 SGSPVFIYNAA

-338 NGGGQARGNIEWT
+338 NGGAQARGNIEWT

-366 GEVHLQAITHAGD
+366 GEVRLQAITHAGD
-379 YYADKNGNSTLT
+379 YYEDKNGNKTLT
-391 HYGYATDAE
+391 HYGFATDAE

-457 ASSSIV
+457 ASNNIV

-486 FTITSAEGANHL
+486 FTITSAEGVDNL

-518 PADYMYEWRK
+518 PANYMYEWRK

-554 YLQQKDGYAAY
+554 YLQQRDGYAAY

-572 TTVVIND
+572 ATVLIND

-594 TLDINGNSMDW
+594 TLDMNGNSMDW
-605 YTTNTAVE
+605 YCTNTDVE

-619 NALTDEAMITNTKA
+619 NALTDEAVITNTKA
-633 GTTATLTYKEGGEQT
+633 GTTATLTYKEGGEQSF
-648 YLGSFK
+648 LGSFK

-659 ALRIDYAGGG
+659 ALRIEYAGGG

-676 HTNLSSNANSGLTVS
+676 HTDLSNNADSGLTVS

-727 ASMNVDVAKG
+727 ATMKVDVAKG

-743 SHARLIGNITVADG
+743 SHARLIGNITVAEG

-772 VEGAQQLEDTYQYQ
+772 VEGAQQLEDTYQYK

-808 TTANTTLTGNISGA
+808 TTANTTLTGSISGSGA
-822 GSLTVKAGTTGGTL
+822 LTVKAGTTGGTL

-934 TADATLSAI
+934 TADATLTAI
-943 DGKYKLGGG
+943 NGEYKLGGG

-1055 REHKELALGA
+1055 RGHKELALGA

-1075 TLADGEAYR
+1075 SVADGEAYR

-1139 VGNITLAAGRNMELT
+1139 AGNITLAAGRNMELT

-1301 LQTGATADHVASI
+1301 LQTGATSDHVASI

-1331 GAFSVAGTNLGGNGA
+1331 GAFSVAGTNLGGTGA

-1357 NSNKGVYITG
+1357 DSNKGVYITG
-1367 TLQFAGDAK
+1367 TLQFAGNAK

-1422 FQWNSGTNQFENGSG
+1422 FQWNSGTNQYENGGG
-1437 TASRVILKGAN
+1437 TASRVVLKGEN

-1471 ELAHNRAAQNAD
+1471 ELDHNKAAQNAD
-1483 ITLTGMST
+1483 ITLTGKST
-1491 NGWASLAVNTDN
+1491 NGWASLAINTDN
-1503 ATIKGLNGNA
+1503 ATIKGLNGNE

-1586 GDVTVNAGTLNFTG
+1586 GDVTVNAGALNFASG
-1600 SSTTVLG
+1600 STTVLG

-1615 TLSGLDYILSEDKM
+1615 TLSGLDYILSADKM

-1650 GGQFNIDALALGSNS
+1650 GGQFTIDALALGSNT

-1670 GGVNLAEG
+1670 GGVTLANG
-1678 TTQTITLT
+1678 ATQTITLS
-1686 NSGHLTTGTY
+1686 NAGHLSTGTY
-1696 TIATGNW
+1696 TLATGNW
-1703 TSLLDSLSHNGISG
+1703 TSMLDSLSHAGING
-1717 YDVSLG
+1717 YDVSFV

-1758 SGTNSLGQNSIA
+1758 SGTNSLGQASIA

-1796 SSGNYTVESAG
+1796 SSGNYTIESAG

-2043 KLANGDGPDLWWRL
+2043 KLANGDGPDLWWRS

-2153 NATALGRGEVQNAGS
+2153 NAMALGRGEVQNAGS

-2177 GGISGNGSLDIG
+2177 GGISGSGSLDIG
-2189 SHVLALNNDTDKV
+2189 THVLSLSNNTDKV

-2223 TSSMDL
+2223 TSSLDL

-2241 AGDSTGISTEAFV
+2241 AGDSTSISTEAFV
-2254 AAGAELSLGGH
+2254 TAGAELSLGGH
-2265 ISLGT
+2265 LSLGAN
-2270 IIENEGT
+2270 IENEGA

-2285 FTLQLQNFTDNAFTL
+2285 ISLLFQNFTDNVFNL
-2300 IGGTGSISY
+2300 ISGTGSISY
-2309 GDAFTS
+2309 GDAFTA
-2315 TDITVDGYT
+2315 TDITVEGYT
-2324 LSDLASNGVTYNL
+2324 LSDLAANGVTYNL

-2352 RPLVWTGEEGADWN
+2352 RPLVWTGEEGSDWD
-2366 RTNGNWS
+2366 RSSGNWS

-2379 ASFNLL
+2379 AIFNLL
-2385 DAVVFDDTAKVKNVN
+2385 DAVVFDDTASNKNVN
-2400 VSDAPNAS
+2400 VSGTPNAS
-2408 SMTVSGTGY
+2408 SMTVRGTGY

-2452 GDLTLRFGGTLTQDI
+2452 GDLTLRFGNTLTQDI
-2467 DASEGTIHVAQSL
+2467 DAYEGTLHVAQSL

-2493 LDIQGGTFQT
+2493 LDIQSGTFQT
-2503 SSAMEVDSLK
+2503 SSAMEVGSLK
-2513 LGSGVYAILVNN
+2513 LGSGAYAILVNN

-2551 ATNTSKIDI
+2551 ATNTSKLDI
-2560 GEVVMESTTGYIQD
+2560 GEVVMESTIGYIQD
-2574 LNGGRNAYI
+2574 LNAGRNAYI

-2807 GSTATLNGDLV
+2807 GSTATLNGNLV
-2818 LDGGELNFVGTTL
+2818 LGGGELNFVGTTL

-2869 AGNFASGITADNFTL
+2869 AGDFASGITAADFTL
-2884 SSLQDGYNGSLSIG
+2884 GSLQDGYNGSLSIG

-2903 LTLAGAADASIW
+2903 LTLAGAADTSIW
-2915 AGNTVSYTWNADTFG
+2915 AGNTVSYTWNASTFG
-2930 SVSSSMLGNKTAVFD
+2930 AVTSSMLGNKTAIFD

-2952 VVVDGNVTADG
+2952 VVVDGSVTAAG
-2963 GVVFNNSAEYTLSG
+2963 GVVFNNNADYTLG
-2977 TSTSS
+2977 STNINS

-3012 GKLKLSDFAV
+3012 GKLNLSDYAV

-3037 NISSTTQTLTNLS
+3037 NLSSTTQPLTNLS

-3063 GTLNLVAAEGSP
+3063 GTLNLVAAEGSS
-3075 MALNGEINVGTIS
+3075 MALDGEINVGTIS

-3094 LNVGSAMHTLVLGDT
+3094 MKVGSAMHTLVLGDT
-3109 NLTINNAFEL
+3109 NLTINNGFEL

-3142 TLMFDNAVLSG
+3142 TLLFNNAVLSD
-3153 TEAALDLGTAPTKG
+3153 TEAALDLGIAPTKAS
-3167 NGGVNIAVSDLAALR
+3167 GGVNIAVSDLAALR

-3189 SSGNWSAF
+3189 ASGDWSAF

-3500 TGSGKLTTSRLTLS
+3500 TGSGKLTASRLSLS

-3649 SGAIALREGATFAFN
+3649 SGDIALREGATFAFN

-3746 TTANWSMNPDAGD
+3746 TTANWSMHPNAGD

-3856 IRGNLNIL
+3856 IRGILNIL

-3869 TANRSGNDYNTGV
+3869 TANRSGNDYEIGV

-3911 AISLADGAVMS
+3911 SINLADGAVMT

-3937 EAGATAVFHT
+3937 EAGATAVFRT
-3947 VNDVHFNYQNNGTA
+3947 EDDIHFNYQNSSTVG
-3961 SASINLAADS
+3961 ASINLAADS
-3971 KLTLEAQS
+3971 KLTL
-3979 IQQWGN
+3979 
-3985 NNASIN
+3985 
-3991 LAERSELNVI
+3991 
-4001 NALSLGNTKLNMA
+4001 T
-4014 EGAKLSVGANSSLG
+4014 
-4028 AVTTTGSATL
+4028 
-4038 AASASGVTLTAAS
+4038 
-4051 LNIAGGSTLTVDTVN
+4051 
-4066 LKVTSGI
+4066 
-4073 NLTDGSGLSVNSS
+4073 
-4086 LTLTGTARSVVEA
+4086 
-4099 GTSISLADRAV
+4099 
-4110 IKNLDGGAF
+4110 
-4119 WYKGALNVEA
+4119 
-4129 GASAEFFTV
+4129 
-4138 DDIHFN
+4138 
-4144 YQNNGTESASIN
+4144 
-4156 LAADS
+4156 
-4161 KLTLKAKS
+4161 AKS
-4169 IQQWGNNNASIN
+4169 IQQYGNNTSIN

-4186 ELNVTNALSLGN
+4186 ELNVTSALSLGN

-4343 TGTDNTGTPDGKLAN
+4343 TGTGNTGTPDGKLAN

-4363 FQITTYDDN
+4363 FQITTHDDN

-4393 VAGGTGTINVKDGGT
+4393 VAGGTATINVTDGGT
-4408 VNMLAGTAEGGAGT
+4408 VNMLAGTAEGGADT
-4422 SVIFNVDKGG
+4422 DIVFNIDHGG
-4432 RVNVA
+4432 RVNIA

-4442 RSSDGDNNVSLMLA
+4442 RSSDRDNKVTLKLA
-4456 DGATVGGIARSDRGE
+4456 DGATVGGIARSDRGK

-4581 GKSAARMNGSVHLSH
+4581 GKSAARMNGGVHLSH

-4652 ATIQLGAG
+4652 ATIQLGVG

>member
-1 MKMLEWRLR
+1 MKLHLPLPLR
-10 KTALACCAYALRT
+10 KCILLLSIAAAAPTAW
-23 REATSS
+23 
-29 HYNRFPR
+29 
-36 YMKRTP
+36 
-42 FLNRILSLLGT
+42 
-53 VIAVTMSHQDAY
+53 
-65 AGTMHTDATIMT
+65 AGTMHSDATYIT

-82 QNRGRYEVGTG
+82 QNRGRYEVGSG

-106 NGITIHY
+106 NGITINY
-113 TDGTPSYTISNSQG
+113 TDGTPTYTISNSQG

-149 TVSHNG
+149 TVAHNG

-166 GSAHAINYSAVGVR
+166 GSTHAINYSAVGVR
-180 SSATANTNDV
+180 SSATASMNDV

-195 PVDANG
+195 PMWEYG
-201 NQYDYMVT
+201 SQYDYMVT

-232 QGELQYHVG
+232 EGELQYHVG

-266 KTITTAQLHNTTV
+266 KTITTAQLHSTTV

-338 NGGGQARGNIEWT
+338 NGGAQARGNIEWT
-351 QQMLERFNV
+351 QQTLERFNV
-360 RPDMSS
+360 SPDMSS

-391 HYGYATDAE
+391 HYGYATDAD

-407 TGIRNGL
+407 TGIKNGL

-435 AHILQSDPDLF
+435 AHIQQSDPDLF

-457 ASSSIV
+457 ASNNIV

-486 FTITSAEGANHL
+486 FTITSAEGASHL

-518 PADYMYEWRK
+518 PDDYMYEWRK

-572 TTVVIND
+572 ATVVISD

-727 ASMNVDVAKG
+727 ATMKVDVAKG

-743 SHARLIGNITVADG
+743 SHARLIGNITVAEG

-772 VEGAQQLEDTYQYQ
+772 VEGAQQLEDTYQYK

-808 TTANTTLTGNISGA
+808 TTANTTLTGSISGSGA
-822 GSLTVKAGTTGGTL
+822 LTVKAGTTGGTL

-890 ILSFIDTRST
+890 ILSFIDTRSS

-934 TADATLSAI
+934 TADATLIAI
-943 DGKYKLGGG
+943 NGEYKLGGG

-1055 REHKELALGA
+1055 RGHKELALGA

-1075 TLADGEAYR
+1075 SVADGEAYR

-1097 QLSDSHDLL
+1097 QLSNSHYLL

-1139 VGNITLAAGRNMELT
+1139 AGNITLAAGRNMELT

-1163 TLDVSG
+1163 TLNVSG

-1301 LQTGATADHVASI
+1301 LQTGTTSDHVASI

-1331 GAFSVAGTNLGGNGA
+1331 GAFSVAGTNLGGTGA

-1357 NSNKGVYITG
+1357 DSNKGVYITG
-1367 TLQFAGDAK
+1367 TLQFAGNAK

-1422 FQWNSGTNQFENGSG
+1422 FQWNSGTNQYENGGG
-1437 TASRVILKGAN
+1437 TASRVVLKGEN

-1471 ELAHNRAAQNAD
+1471 ELAHNKAAQNAD
-1483 ITLTGMST
+1483 ITLTGKST
-1491 NGWASLAVNTDN
+1491 NGWASLAINTDN
-1503 ATIKGLNGNA
+1503 ATIKGLNGNE

-1586 GDVTVNAGTLNFTG
+1586 GDVTVNAGALNFASG
-1600 SSTTVLG
+1600 STTVLG

-1615 TLSGLDYILSEDKM
+1615 TLSGLDYILSADKM

-1650 GGQFNIDALALGSNS
+1650 GGQFTIDALALGSNT

-1670 GGVNLAEG
+1670 GGVTLANG
-1678 TTQTITLT
+1678 ATQTITLS
-1686 NSGHLTTGTY
+1686 NAGHLSTGTY
-1696 TIATGNW
+1696 TLATGNW
-1703 TSLLDSLSHNGISG
+1703 TSMLDSLSHAGING
-1717 YDVSLG
+1717 YDVSFV

-1758 SGTNSLGQNSIA
+1758 SGTNSLGQASIA

-1796 SSGNYTVESAG
+1796 SSGNYTIESAG

-2043 KLANGDGPDLWWRL
+2043 KLANGDGPDLWWRS

-2189 SHVLALNNDTDKV
+2189 TYVLALNNDTDKL
-2202 YTGTVTGKGGILQTG
+2202 YTGEVTGKGGILQAG

-2223 TSSMDL
+2223 TSSLDL

-2241 AGDSTGISTEAFV
+2241 AGDTTGISTEAFV

-2265 ISLGT
+2265 ISLGAL
-2270 IIENEGT
+2270 IESEGT

-2285 FTLQLQNFTDNAFTL
+2285 FTLQLQNFTDNVFNL
-2300 IGGTGSISY
+2300 ISGTGSISY

-2324 LSDLASNGVTYNL
+2324 LSDLAANGVTYNL
-2337 VQSGS
+2337 VQTGS

-2352 RPLVWTGEEGADWN
+2352 RPLVWTGEEGSDWN

-2400 VSDAPNAS
+2400 VSDASNAS

-2480 TWNPTSGTIVAKN
+2480 TWNPTGGTIVAKN

-2551 ATNTSKIDI
+2551 ATNTSKLDI
-2560 GEVVMESTTGYIQD
+2560 GEVVMESTIGYIQD

-2651 AVIKLTAPLDKS
+2651 AVIKLTAPVDKS

-2702 FSKDNITNAA
+2702 FSKDSISNTA

-2717 IDTAAG
+2717 INTAG
-2723 ASHTFYGEVLSGVN
+2723 TSHTFYGEVLSGVN

-2770 LTDGALAEVNLHR
+2770 LTDGALADVTLHR

-2831 DTTSA
+2831 DTTTA

-2841 GSISLTGNQTINL
+2841 GNISLTSNQTINL
-2854 TDYLGLTAGNSYFLI
+2854 SDYLGLTAGNSYFLI

-2930 SVSSSMLGNKTAVFD
+2930 SVNSNMLGNKTAVFD

-2952 VVVDGNVTADG
+2952 VVVDGNVTATG
-2963 GVVFNNSAEYTLSG
+2963 GVVFNNNAEYTLSG
-2977 TSTSS
+2977 TSTGS

-3012 GKLKLSDFAV
+3012 GKLKLSDYAV

-3063 GTLNLVAAEGSP
+3063 GTLNLVAAEGAP

-3094 LNVGSAMHTLVLGDT
+3094 MKVGSAMHTLVLGDT
-3109 NLTINNAFEL
+3109 NLTINNGFGL

-3142 TLMFDNAVLSG
+3142 TLLFNNAVLSD
-3153 TEAALDLGTAPTKG
+3153 TEAALDLGIAPTKAS
-3167 NGGVNIAVSDLAALR
+3167 GGVNIAVSDLAALR

-3189 SSGNWSAF
+3189 ASGDWSAF

-3266 KNKTVSLSESVTVGD
+3266 ENKTVSLTESVTVGD
-3281 ILFNN
+3281 ILVNN
-3286 ERDSFG
+3286 DKDSFQ

-3298 VAPTQAGLSIT
+3298 IVPTQAGLSIS
-3309 GEDFVKMGTGSLEMG
+3309 GEDFVKSGSGSLKMG

-3401 NINFASGSASVGS
+3401 YINFASGSASTGA

-3429 GGSSAEYNV
+3429 GATAAEYEV
-3438 NGEISFSLNVW
+3438 NGQMSFTLNVW

-3460 GVKVKVDSIRN
+3460 GVKLKVDSINN
-3471 SWGMG
+3471 SWGLG
-3476 SINIDGEMEVTGGL
+3476 SINIDGEMEVTGE
-3490 VLSSGSDDPI
+3490 LSFFSGSEDPI
-3500 TGSGKLTTSRLTLS
+3500 TGTGKLTANRLSLG
-3514 NTGIYAIS
+3514 NTGTYILD
-3522 VAEVRVTDEMVVNG
+3522 VAEVRVTNEVHL
-3536 SRQSILRSDVVTS
+3536 SWSCKSILRSGVLTS
-3549 EKSFKQTGGVLT
+3549 ESSFKQSSATLILEGGI
-3561 LEKGVLNLNGTSAFT
+3561 LNLNGTSSFSN
-3576 GGTLQLQGGEINVQ
+3576 GTLQFAGGEMNVQ
-3590 SGTVNIANT
+3590 SGTVNIANK
-3599 VEATTGKLTI
+3599 VMAESGAVTI
-3609 SGGDLQLNTTTA
+3609 SGGALQLNATTA
-3621 HNLLEGIDALTM
+3621 GALLQGIDKFTL
-3633 TSGSLNLADI
+3633 SNGSLDLADI
-3643 SFGTDG
+3643 AFGANG
-3649 SGAIALREGATFAFN
+3649 ANAIALKDGALFTFSGGVIELSQLQKGTTYQIFDTSQGGSLIGWTSLSTDNFSLGGLAMNKMGRVNLTLSETGSFFYNQVIYDLVWTGAAGTNEWNTTDANWVVANGGSADIAYANGDSVTFA
-3664 GGYIELGQLGVGTYN
+3664 
-3679 IFDFSAE
+3679 S
-3686 GASVENWL
+3686 
-3694 NMANNILVNGAGIS
+3694 
-3708 RFADASLSI
+3708 
-3717 SDNAA
+3717 
-3722 MLIINDMTLSDIHWA
+3722 
-3737 GGAEGNWDF
+3737 
-3746 TTANWSMNPDAGD
+3746 
-3759 ADKLTYLRGD
+3759 
-3769 KVIFSN
+3769 
-3775 DAKLTATAD
+3775 DAKVKVAPDTILN
-3784 NLAPAS
+3784 NL
-3790 IQLKEGVD
+3790 
-3798 LELTAQN
+3798 
-3805 FTLNTISLADDATLN
+3805 SLAQDVTL
-3820 LKGGVYTFTGD
+3820 
-3831 IGDANGAGTVNFY
+3831 
-3844 GTHIKPTASTTA
+3844 
-3856 IRGNLNIL
+3856 
-3864 SDATY
+3864 
-3869 TANRSGNDYNTGV
+3869 
-3882 TTIYGN
+3882 
-3888 LNIGEDA
+3888 
-3895 SLTLN
+3895 
-3900 GNGRVIVEAGA
+3900 
-3911 AISLADGAVMS
+3911 
-3922 NTGGGAYWFK
+3922 
-3932 GALNV
+3932 
-3937 EAGATAVFHT
+3937 
-3947 VNDVHFNYQNNGTA
+3947 
-3961 SASINLAADS
+3961 
-3971 KLTLEAQS
+3971 
-3979 IQQWGN
+3979 
-3985 NNASIN
+3985 
-3991 LAERSELNVI
+3991 
-4001 NALSLGNTKLNMA
+4001 
-4014 EGAKLSVGANSSLG
+4014 
-4028 AVTTTGSATL
+4028 TTTGSIIISGDITSAKGSRWVLDGSNAAFTQSLQTEQITKLENLQVGAGATL
-4038 AASASGVTLTAAS
+4038 SVDGTQAGYTASNISGTGTVELTLTSEYENSLRLEGFDGEVYVQSGRFDLYDATTGTDNIARLGSKLHLGADVRMQIEGGKNVVIYADMQLDDTIQVHHNSSATLTVNGSVSGEADSVWNRHGRGTLTINGDVNLGKFDINANNTTNNFNGKASVGEVMIDTSNSVMTFAKEATLGTVTIHQLNNTLSFNKKATIGTLNISSNAGSTDTLTVNVNDGGELNLLKLLTLTGENKTDQMGDTVYATLNVHEGGRLNAAGGTQHGNLNVSLAANTTLGAIGEADSTVTFSNNMSWGTVGTDGTITIDTAATTADETLLLTRSEDKGVTVDMTGNISLKGNVTLDVIGSGTLKHKSVFNNTAAIRVQERAS
-4051 LNIAGGSTLTVDTVN
+4051 LAAESDVNTAVELNKGSLQLNNASLKGNKAALSVNESGSIRATGGSNTIETNTVLGAGATITYDVAEGATLSSTGQLAARGERGNLVKLGGGTADINNAANAIANIRADAGELRVYGDASYDLQDLQAATSVKLSFYAGVVGDTGKEANIRINGSATFGAGSKLNANLTMTTGSTLEVAEGGLAMGSTLTLQEGITLGEDT
-4066 LKVTSGI
+4066 LE
-4073 NLTDGSGLSVNSS
+4073 
-4086 LTLTGTARSVVEA
+4086 R
-4099 GTSISLADRAV
+4099 
-4110 IKNLDGGAF
+4110 
-4119 WYKGALNVEA
+4119 
-4129 GASAEFFTV
+4129 
-4138 DDIHFN
+4138 IH
-4144 YQNNGTESASIN
+4144 S
-4156 LAADS
+4156 
-4161 KLTLKAKS
+4161 
-4169 IQQWGNNNASIN
+4169 
-4181 LAERS
+4181 
-4186 ELNVTNALSLGN
+4186 
-4198 TKLNMAEGAKLSVG
+4198 LSVG
-4212 ANSAVNAVTMTNA
+4212 EYTTLFHGVDGLKLGNKEYASITAEDSILAAPYFSNLESNYALTYTGTND
-4225 ATFAASASG
+4225 G
-4234 VTLTAA
+4234 
-4240 SLNLTGGNTLAV
+4240 SLN
-4252 DTVNLKVTDGVTL
+4252 
-4265 SEGAR
+4265 
-4270 VLGSV
+4270 
-4275 GNGRTTTIIPANGGV
+4275 
-4290 LDDRN
+4290 
-4295 SFYAVGGTLNIGE
+4295 
-4308 DNATSGGTVYVKG
+4308 
-4321 LALMGSS
+4321 
-4328 LNSTLNVKDGSTFVI
+4328 I
-4343 TGTDNTGTPDGKLAN
+4343 T
-4358 KNYGD
+4358 
-4363 FQITTYDDN
+4363 
-4372 NRNQKTFIN
+4372 
-4381 VDGTLTANTRFS
+4381 
-4393 VAGGTGTINVKDGGT
+4393 
-4408 VNMLAGTAEGGAGT
+4408 MLA
-4422 SVIFNVDKGG
+4422 
-4432 RVNVA
+4432 
-4437 TYENG
+4437 
-4442 RSSDGDNNVSLMLA
+4442 M
-4456 DGATVGGIARSDRGE
+4456 
-4471 DIYMLQK
+4471 
-4478 VEVGG
+4478 
-4483 TATIDTD
+4483 
-4490 AATYDTT
+4490 
-4497 SFVVTETDNGTDMV
+4497 
-4511 FTRDITSKSG
+4511 
-4521 VTDAVLRVT
+4521 
-4530 GHGTA
+4530 
-4535 HVAGQAKLTG
+4535 
-4545 GVQVDADAALA
+4545 
-4556 ISNAS
+4556 
-4561 LANASSSS
+4561 
-4569 TVKALATLSSAD
+4569 
-4581 GKSAARMNGSVHLSH
+4581 
-4596 PDSSSVSIAGTG
+4596 
-4608 TDRTVISN
+4608 
-4616 GIIEL
+4616 
-4621 AQGTSL
+4621 
-4627 SLSEV
+4627 
-4632 VIADT
+4632 
-4637 SRIAGTAANTLQVSN
+4637 
-4652 ATIQLGAG
+4652 
-4660 NSVLQSE
+4660 
-4667 GTPATLT
+4667 
-4674 ISSLQALDGS
+4674 
-4684 GSTLSLDESIST
+4684 
-4696 ISVTSSALSDLNLT
+4696 
-4710 LSAGSTLT
+4710 
-4718 IDFTS
+4718 
-4723 ILTQP
+4723 
-4728 SIMEAGYVV
+4728 
-4737 LDFDNVALAPTS
+4737 
-4749 DSIVTG
+4749 
-4755 VYKGNSLTAYYV
+4755 
-4767 PQELNGANVGSLF
+4767 
-4780 FSLESVPEPATSTL
+4780 SVPEPATATL